1 MKKGVDFMQLDRR
14 ISLVTLGVEDI
25 ARATEFYR
33 RLGWAKSSASQDSVT
48 FMQLKSLVL
57 GLFSRQS
64 LADDAGVENTGP
76 GFSGVALAQNLSS
89 EKDVDDAFEFAV
101 SCGAKPVKKP
111 EKVFWGGY
119 SGYFADPDGHLWELA
134 YNPFFPMDEQ
144 GHIQLPE

>member
-1 MKKGVDFMQLDRR
+1 MQLDRR

-25 ARATEFYR
+25 VRATEFYR
-33 RLGWAKSSASQDSVT
+33 RLGWTKSSASQESVT

-64 LADDAGVENTGP
+64 LAEDAGVENTRP
-76 GFSGVALAQNLSS
+76 GFSGVALAQNLAS
-89 EKDVDDAFEFAV
+89 EKEVDEAFEFAV
-101 SCGAKPVKKP
+101 SCGAKAVKKP